1 MKSNQNSISHS
12 RFTQSA
18 NMLLGDIQINLL
30 EKIEELGS
38 LTRAAKA
45 VGICYKTAWNTIKL
59 INSSAEKPLV
69 DRRLIGKGFGGS
81 CLTQEGIKHVL
92 QLKTTREEQRYFLD
106 IHEARHGISG
116 SYYYLVSK
124 SNVITSACNTFTG
137 IVSSICRSAMYGEVT
152 LGLGGGLSLVAVVGN
167 TVIDSLKLTT
177 GSEVHA
183 RVKASSV
190 IIATGL
196 HKARVTA
203 GNIFYGVVESV
214 TSGPDSI
221 KTDIKINA
229 GMNISCAITHC
240 TVARLG
246 LKTGDHVCALFKA
259 SNVILGVN

>member
-1 MKSNQNSISHS
+1 MKTNQNSISHS

-18 NMLLGDIQINLL
+18 NTLPGDIQINLL

-81 CLTQEGIKHVL
+81 CLTQEGKKLVS
-92 QLKTTREEQRYFLD
+92 QFKTTREEQRYFLD
-106 IHEARHGISG
+106 IQEARHGVSG

-137 IVSSICRSAMYGEVT
+137 IVSSICRNSMYGEVS
-152 LGLGGGLSLVAVVGN
+152 LDLRGGLSLVAVAEN
-167 TVIDSLKLTT
+167 RVIESLKLTT

-190 IIATGL
+190 IVATGL
-196 HKARVTA
+196 HNARVTA
-203 GNIFYGVVESV
+203 GNIFYGVIESI

-221 KTDIKINA
+221 RADIRINA
-229 GMNISCAITHC
+229 DVTIRCATTHC
-240 TVARLG
+240 NFSKLG
-246 LKTGDHVCALFKA
+246 LKTGDHASALFKA
-259 SNVILGVN
+259 SNVILGVS